1 MVSLRKSKTNPNLNN
16 LIKTMKKFI
25 KLLPVALGL
34 ISLASCS
41 NEDFLSGEQANDL
54 SDKYVLTAT
63 EEDGITRAYKD
74 FNQGNTTYQA
84 AEVMRVYDSNMA
96 KFDEFK
102 FDATNK
108 FFTIGSGAATI
119 TEKNADGNLDYAYA
133 LFGTD
138 GEKISY
144 AGWNGN
150 NLALIKIAD
159 TQTYA
164 EEVSSIDGETRVYK
178 ENLPQWGTVTSEVAA
193 KTTAKRSFT
202 TSLRYLTGRVKV
214 VFENGANN
222 GTPVKSVRVTSLT
235 FQTGK
240 TATDLASAT
249 ASLKQKDQATSTDFA
264 TDYAT
269 YVTATGAKPI
279 AGWFEAVLDPA
290 KAADGIR
297 QVTGTDNLD
306 AINEA
311 TGTAITE
318 TVAAGAMDD
327 FTNVFFFPIVPDS
340 YDVLVFEYTEDG
352 TNWKFIDYL
361 TGSDATIARGQK
373 VETTDKDD
381 WTNAIDLTVS
391 NDLIVNVDY
400 MQNCE
405 AVTKVMADNT
415 IKEAPVIINLNPTT
429 STEYVKTIASDVES
443 QYTIYIPQLKNNMTV
458 NFKTKT
464 ILNKKLVIKEV
475 AGADNKDF
483 TIKFNFSEIDNAKY
497 DDIEIST
504 TAKELKLEGDY
515 SNLTAAKAV
524 KVLAGNVTVTADEAA
539 TTIVTM
545 TNEGAGTIAVDGNAT
560 NNLAIT
566 TLNAGTASKVTV
578 AGDATKTTI
587 TTLNADDCADVEVGG
602 GTVSAL
608 KLSDN
613 AATIT
618 VNGDGVVNSIDPDAT
633 ISASLLASDVAITVN
648 SADNGIINAFT
659 NVSPTSAKPGQL
671 VYTLS
676 SKFTDKTTVNSATQ
690 PTSNEIYTAAQ
701 LNSIAGWSNAAK
713 LMTAI
718 EIESGTWTSPNLVK
732 DFNGNDKAITKLNAP
747 LFGEIGTAVASI
759 TKLNITGAAIT
770 AGAANCG
777 VLAKVSKATNL
788 AVTASTVQGSIT
800 SAFNYVGGLIGQVDA
815 TSGNAKVTFGT
826 AAAASGATPTV
837 TANVILTNNKTYDAT
852 DVLDV
857 SAGTWGEYVGSVVGA
872 TTNTAEVVVNF
883 DCAGATTAHTA
894 KALGYDWKRNAAFD
908 ANFKVQVL
916 GYLKPTTSTDNSNTD
931 RLWIGF
937 AGTSTAAIPVVA
949 PTDITNVT
957 LTYPMTVNSV
967 NKKVTFTA
975 SGSALTVG
983 DTNYTCTIDGL
994 GQNDKSGVK
1003 SGSSSPYTAT
1013 IYHNAYTATAY

>member
-1 MVSLRKSKTNPNLNN
+1 
-16 LIKTMKKFI
+16 MKKFI

-102 FDATNK
+102 FDPTNNI
-108 FFTIGSGAATI
+108 FTIGSAAATI
-119 TEKNADGNLDYAYA
+119 TEKNAEGNLDYAYA
-133 LFGTD
+133 LFGTE

-159 TQTYA
+159 AQTYA
-164 EEVSSIDGETRVYK
+164 EAVSSMDGTTRVYK
-178 ENLPQWGTVTSEVAA
+178 ENLPQWGIVTSEVSE

-222 GTPVKSVRVTSLT
+222 GTPVTNVRVTSLA
-235 FQTGK
+235 FQSGK
-240 TATDLASAT
+240 TATDLATAT
-249 ASLKQKDQATSTDFA
+249 ASLKQKDALTADFV
-264 TDYAT
+264 TDYSAC
-269 YVTATGAKPI
+269 VTATGAKPI

-311 TGTAITE
+311 TGNVITE
-318 TVAAGAMDD
+318 TVGSGAMDD
-327 FTNVFFFPIVPDS
+327 FTNVFFFPIVPDT
-340 YDVLVFEYTEDG
+340 YEVLVFEYSDDG
-352 TNWKFIDYL
+352 GAHWKFIDYL

-373 VETTDKDD
+373 VETNDKDD
-381 WTNAIDLTVS
+381 WTAGIDLTVS

-415 IKEAPVIINLNPTT
+415 IKEAPVIINLNPT
-429 STEYVKTIASDVES
+429 SLTEYVKTINSNVES

-458 NFKTKT
+458 NFKTQT
-464 ILNKKLVIKEV
+464 ILNKKLVIKDV
-475 AGADNKDF
+475 AGADNSNY
-483 TIKFNFSEIDNAKY
+483 TIKFNFSSIDATSY

-545 TNEGAGTIAVDGNAT
+545 TNEGAGTIAIDGNTT
-560 NNLAIT
+560 NALGIT
-566 TLNAGTASKVTV
+566 TLNAGSAAKVKV

-587 TTLNADDCADVEVGG
+587 TTLNADDCDDVEVGG

-618 VNGDGVVNSIDPDAT
+618 VNGNGVVTSIDPDAT
-633 ISASLLASDVAITVN
+633 ISTSLLTSDVAITVN

-659 NVSPTSAKPGQL
+659 NVSATPSKPGLL

-676 SKFTDKTTVNSATQ
+676 SKFTENTTVNSAAQ
-690 PTSNEIYTAAQ
+690 PASNEIYTAAQ
-701 LNSIAGWSNAAK
+701 LNSIEGWSNPAK

-718 EIESGTWTSPNLVK
+718 EIASGTWTSPNIKVPF
-732 DFNGNDKAITKLNAP
+732 DGDNKAITKLNAP
-747 LFGEIGTAVASI
+747 LFGQIQTGATTIE
-759 TKLNITGAAIT
+759 KLNISDANIT
-770 AGAANCG
+770 ATAAKAG
-777 VLAKVSKATNL
+777 VLAKEAVAVSSAAIIAIKN
-788 AVTASTVQGSIT
+788 STIAGTIS
-800 SAFNYVGGLIGQVDA
+800 SEYNFVGGLIGVVDA
-815 TSGNAKVTFGT
+815 STQDVTVTFGT
-826 AAAASGATPTV
+826 DGAAAGATATLS
-837 TANVILTNNKTYDAT
+837 TDITLNNTKTYSTAD
-852 DVLDV
+852 DILDV
-857 SAGTWGEYVGSVVGA
+857 NAGTWGEYVGSVVGA
-872 TTNTAEVVVNF
+872 GTNAASVTVNF
-883 DCAGATTAHTA
+883 DCASAKVPTATDL
-894 KALGYDWKRNAAFD
+894 KYNWKRSAKFEAGKVVVKGYLTDTNVDGSKTDHHWIGFVGTTTD
-908 ANFKVQVL
+908 AIKV
-916 GYLKPTTSTDNSNTD
+916 LKPTGLTK
-931 RLWIGF
+931 
-937 AGTSTAAIPVVA
+937 
-949 PTDITNVT
+949 IT
-957 LTYPMTVNSV
+957 LKYPMTVNGDNSL
-967 NKKVTFTA
+967 VTFPNATA
-975 SGSALTVG
+975 TEYGTDG
-983 DTNYTCTIDGL
+983 TKYTFVIDGL
-994 GQNDKSGVK
+994 DDADVTYASLNDKSGVK
-1003 SGSSSPYTAT
+1003 VAGTPKTGV